1 MFGSKSNINNF
12 FALETSTH
20 KILRLLP
27 STRIPTRQN
36 LGAWMRNHSI
46 VNQERI
52 RIREYHKFLSKLIP
66 IQISKILS
74 FVMVLHIKFYLKK
87 SLINFILIILFDFV
101 FQDIC
106 YPFYISNGLC
116 NYIFYF
122 LLVSRKFKNNL
133 FFLYYAYD
141 SFGNIGVDFLICI
154 PLELINFPMIMRSTH
169 AQFKQSQAACLR
181 NGIRVWKILRVSLPS
196 ERLVSYM
203 PLCQRMLLLLGL
215 KVSQETRFPGES
227 FEIDKKDWCNCPRGF
242 EGALNYKAYDSKY
255 FMK

>member
-169 AQFKQSQAACLR
+169 AQFKQSQATCLSR
-181 NGIRVWKILRVSLPS
+181 SKEWNTCLENHEGFTAFGKISLLYATLPENAFALGVKSLPRNS
-196 ERLVSYM
+196 L
-203 PLCQRMLLLLGL
+203 
-215 KVSQETRFPGES
+215 
-227 FEIDKKDWCNCPRGF
+227 PRRIF
-242 EGALNYKAYDSKY
+242 WNR
-255 FMK
+255 